1 MRTEEQIKRE
11 VGLLKDVPTLIQLAA
26 QVYDT
31 LPENHRGRI
40 AIVKQIDKLRKD
52 LIRLDVVCQ
61 DLEWTILQKE
71 VREKYRN
78 KEP

>member
-26 QVYDT
+26 QVYDN
-31 LPENHRGRI
+31 LPEKHKGRV

-61 DLEWTILQKE
+61 DLEWTILQRE
-71 VREKYRN
+71 VRKKY
-78 KEP
+78 KDDD

>member
-26 QVYDT
+26 QVYDN
-31 LPENHRGRI
+31 LPEKHKGRV
-40 AIVKQIDKLRKD
+40 AIVKQNDKLRRD

-61 DLEWTILQKE
+61 DLEWAILQRE
-71 VREKYRN
+71 VRKKY
-78 KEP
+78 KDDD

>member
-1 MRTEEQIKRE
+1 MRTDEQIKRE

-26 QVYDT
+26 QVYDN
-31 LPENHRGRI
+31 LPENHKGRI

-61 DLEWTILQKE
+61 DLEWTILQRE
-71 VREKYRN
+71 VREKY
-78 KEP
+78 KDDD

>member
-1 MRTEEQIKRE
+1 MRTEDQIKRE

-26 QVYDT
+26 QVYDN
-31 LPENHRGRI
+31 LPEKHKGRL

-61 DLEWTILQKE
+61 DLEWAILQRE
-71 VREKYRN
+71 VREKYKDN
-78 KEP
+78 D

>member
-11 VGLLKDVPTLIQLAA
+11 VGLLKDVPTLIQQAA
-26 QVYDT
+26 QVYDN
-31 LPENHRGRI
+31 LPEKHKGRV

-61 DLEWTILQKE
+61 DLEWAILQRE
-71 VREKYRN
+71 VREKY
-78 KEP
+78 KDDD

>member
-26 QVYDT
+26 QVYDN
-31 LPENHRGRI
+31 LPEKHKGRV

-52 LIRLDVVCQ
+52 LIRLDLVCQ
-61 DLEWTILQKE
+61 DIECAILQRE
-71 VREKYRN
+71 VREKY
-78 KEP
+78 KDDD

>member
-11 VGLLKDVPTLIQLAA
+11 VGLLKDVPTPIQLAA
-26 QVYDT
+26 QVYDN
-31 LPENHRGRI
+31 LPEKHKGRV

-61 DLEWTILQKE
+61 DLEWAILQRE
-71 VREKYRN
+71 VREKY
-78 KEP
+78 KDDD

>member
-1 MRTEEQIKRE
+1 MRTDEQIKRE

-26 QVYDT
+26 QVYDN
-31 LPENHRGRI
+31 LPENHKGRI

-61 DLEWTILQKE
+61 DLEWTILQRE
-71 VREKYRN
+71 VREKYKDN
-78 KEP
+78 D

>member
-26 QVYDT
+26 QVYDN
-31 LPENHRGRI
+31 LPKNHKGRV

-61 DLEWTILQKE
+61 DLEWAILQRE
-71 VREKYRN
+71 VREKY
-78 KEP
+78 KDDD

>member
-26 QVYDT
+26 QVYDN
-31 LPENHRGRI
+31 LPEKHKGRV

-61 DLEWTILQKE
+61 DVKRAILQRE
-71 VREKYRN
+71 VREKY
-78 KEP
+78 KDDD